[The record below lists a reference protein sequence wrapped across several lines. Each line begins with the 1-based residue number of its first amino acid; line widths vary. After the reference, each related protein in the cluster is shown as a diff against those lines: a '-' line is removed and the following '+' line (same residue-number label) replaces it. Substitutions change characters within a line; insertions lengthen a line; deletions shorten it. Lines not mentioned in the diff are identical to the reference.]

1 MVVRK
6 CADSLA
12 LCRLPAVVVIGTGFI
27 MPCTLHLRVLIAAAN
42 VACSLAI
49 LRADEPEKRF
59 TFEAVEM
66 GTLFRITLYARDEKS
81 AEAASTAARER
92 VKQLNASLSD
102 YLPESEINRLS
113 SSSGKGKPVK
123 VSDDLWNVLSLSHRI
138 AEKTDGAFDVTVG
151 PLIKAWRHTRRQQK
165 LPSPELLAKMK
176 ARVGYKN
183 MVLDESAHTVKLL
196 APDMNLDVGGMA
208 KGYAVDE
215 ALKVLKKHGIKRAL
229 VAAGG
234 DIAGSEPPPGEKGW
248 RIMITPLDAEGAPP
262 PRFVLLRNS
271 AVSTSGDTHQRVE
284 IDGVRYSHIVDP
296 RTGLGITDH
305 SLVSVL
311 APDCTTTDLLETTI
325 TVLGPEKGIK
335 LIADTPGTAVYIVRK
350 PEGKIETFE
359 SSNWTQMA
367 NDTPKSRD

>member
-1 MVVRK
+1 MAFRLL
-6 CADSLA
+6 LA
-12 LCRLPAVVVIGTGFI
+12 VALSWS
-27 MPCTLHLRVLIAAAN
+27 VLQTAGAQETA
-42 VACSLAI
+42 
-49 LRADEPEKRF
+49 EKRF

-66 GTLFRITLYARDEKS
+66 GTLFRITLYARDEKL
-81 AEAASTAARER
+81 AEAASTAARKR
-92 VKQLNASLSD
+92 VAELNAALSD

-113 SSSGKGKPVK
+113 SSSGKGRAVK
-123 VSDDLWNVLSLSHRI
+123 VSDDLWNVLSLSQRI
-138 AEKTDGAFDVTVG
+138 AEKTEGAFDVTVG
-151 PLIKAWRHTRRQQK
+151 PLVKAWRHTRRQQK
-165 LPSPELLAKMK
+165 LPSPELLTKMK

-215 ALKVLKKHGIKRAL
+215 ALKVLKMHGIKRAL

-262 PRFVLLRNS
+262 PRFVVLRNS

-325 TVLGPEKGIK
+325 TVLGPEKGLN

-350 PEGKIETFE
+350 PEGNIQTLE
-359 SSNWTQMA
+359 SPNWPMLA
-367 NDTPKSRD
+367 RDAVE